1 MGPPEPGNY
10 PKTMN
15 LVTESIEYHFGHL
28 PTSLL
33 MSWLAWVV
41 VIDSNT
47 KLKKGRNELPTWSD
61 TFSTS
66 VAVYH
71 EGK

>member
-1 MGPPEPGNY
+1 MAA
-10 PKTMN
+10 
-15 LVTESIEYHFGHL
+15 H
-28 PTSLL
+28 
-33 MSWLAWVV
+33 
-41 VIDSNT
+41 T

-66 VAVYH
+66 VAVCH